1 MKPSKEQIAELDA
14 LQADCKFDDVNTNGG
29 FNRDTMQHRTIRYKR
44 CHIIDRATKKGYAT
58 VTAKEPSEPEDVS
71 VSDEDLL
78 DQAIAKAK
86 ESPKPNSVISVQEKD
101 AMLARMQLQQKK
113 IEEQEK
119 ELERLRGSTSEKPK
133 SAAKALA
140 V

>member
-1 MKPSKEQIAELDA
+1 MTGVQTCA
-14 LQADCKFDDVNTNGG
+14 LP
-29 FNRDTMQHRTIRYKR
+29 IW
-44 CHIIDRATKKGYAT
+44 YAT

-86 ESPKPNSVISVQEKD
+86 ASPKPNSVISVQEKE
-101 AMLARMQLQQKK
+101 AMLARMQQQQKK